1 MPTISAL
8 RPIGSGLKMR
18 VHFRRVARDERL
30 EIHAGEDVGLDVD
43 AWRDFDQ
50 FEPLGPQ
57 REHAAG
63 NGLGRAVRTIAS
75 GDGSRPKCPRRA
87 PVTALR
93 AVPLPREAG
102 RVTTQSVVEGARAY
116 VSRPPKRRGFR
127 PAPQ

>member
-30 EIHAGEDVGLDVD
+30 EIRAGENVGLDVD
-43 AWRDFDQ
+43 ARRDFDE

-63 NGLGRAVRTIAS
+63 LGRAVRTIAS
-75 GDGSRPKCPRRA
+75 GYGSAPQMPAPRPP
-87 PVTALR
+87 P
-93 AVPLPREAG
+93 
-102 RVTTQSVVEGARAY
+102 TTLCVVEGARPY

-127 PAPQ
+127 P